1 MKKSY
6 LCLVSYSFSL
16 IALSEVIN
24 QRLLLALICYIIAFA
39 LLYPV
44 KRKCNKKTLLAYLT
58 ITIISCLISLSLKL
72 EVNLLAIIV
81 HVFYNFILLSVI
93 NSLKRDSYF
102 YCLKMISI
110 SLIVLFSLL
119 LVTSLASYI
128 ITQTSSSSLSYTF
141 ICIFI
146 FTPFLLSYL
155 SKKKNIYQKALN

>member
-24 QRLLLALICYIIAFA
+24 QHLMLAFICYMIAFV

-44 KRKCNKKTLLAYLT
+44 KRKCNIKSLMLYII
-58 ITIISCLISLSLKL
+58 ITVSSCLVSITLKL
-72 EVNLLAIIV
+72 EVNILAIII
-81 HVFYNFILLSVI
+81 HIFYNFILLSVI

-119 LVTSLASYI
+119 LITSLASYI
-128 ITQTSSSSLSYTF
+128 ITQTSSTSLSYTL